1 MIATIRKTLMA
12 VAVIFSAG
20 VLYAQETNPATEYR
34 DTIIMKSGTV
44 YEGIISEQTPKG
56 DVWIKANNS
65 TLTFDRD
72 SISINSTDGITSI
85 RFKNQI
91 FNDVEVLE
99 DGDIIT
105 FRCNHETLVQTKL
118 SEVERVLKPIVP
130 NVLDVIIADK
140 SYEGSIIET
149 AFGRYNKILSG
160 NKKYVIKNKKIKS
173 QSRKTEAEGRENL
186 DVTLFPYLDVYEM
199 KDKSVVSGILV
210 SQNMSDGA
218 LIFKTESGA
227 LLPLNLSNIEKVRK
241 VVNSNYKEV
250 VYPLDTASMAN
261 LSINDVEA
269 KPIEVIYEKADI
281 VCVPLATGE
290 DMILIPGKD
299 VTLCQKEKVKEYVLV
314 PFNPLEGLKNGYI
327 RLGKAETLSVV
338 KPTLVEKQDG
348 LTFTDYKDLKA
359 GYYILFNKEEGK
371 IIPLWVRAA
380 DN

>member
-1 MIATIRKTLMA
+1 MIAMIRKTLMA
-12 VAVIFSAG
+12 VAVIFSTG
-20 VLYAQETNPATEYR
+20 ILYAQETNLATEYR
-34 DTIIMKSGTV
+34 DTIIMKNGTV

-56 DVWIKANNS
+56 DVWIKAASS

-72 SISINSTDGITSI
+72 SISINSTDGTTSI
-85 RFKNQI
+85 RFKNQM
-91 FNDVEVLE
+91 FNDVEILE

-118 SEVERVLKPIVP
+118 SEVDRVLKPVVP

-140 SYEGSIIET
+140 SYEGSIVET

-160 NKKYVIKNKKIKS
+160 NKKYVIKNKKVKS

-227 LLPLNLSNIEKVRK
+227 LLPLNFSNIAKVRK
-241 VVNSNYKEV
+241 VVNNNYKEV
-250 VYPLDTASMAN
+250 VYPLDTASMAS
-261 LSINDVEA
+261 LSINDIEA

-281 VCVPLATGE
+281 VCVPVATGE

-327 RLGKAETLSVV
+327 RLGKAETLSSV

-380 DN
+380 EN

>member
-1 MIATIRKTLMA
+1 M
-12 VAVIFSAG
+12 
-20 VLYAQETNPATEYR
+20 
-34 DTIIMKSGTV
+34 
-44 YEGIISEQTPKG
+44 
-56 DVWIKANNS
+56 
-65 TLTFDRD
+65 
-72 SISINSTDGITSI
+72 
-85 RFKNQI
+85 
-91 FNDVEVLE
+91 
-99 DGDIIT
+99 
-105 FRCNHETLVQTKL
+105 
-118 SEVERVLKPIVP
+118 
-130 NVLDVIIADK
+130 
-140 SYEGSIIET
+140 
-149 AFGRYNKILSG
+149 
-160 NKKYVIKNKKIKS
+160 
-173 QSRKTEAEGRENL
+173 
-186 DVTLFPYLDVYEM
+186 
-199 KDKSVVSGILV
+199 
-210 SQNMSDGA
+210 
-218 LIFKTESGA
+218 
-227 LLPLNLSNIEKVRK
+227 
-241 VVNSNYKEV
+241 
-250 VYPLDTASMAN
+250 DTASMAN